1 MYVINSRGEQ
11 EQFSLQKV
19 ERSARRVG
27 ANFKLAR
34 EIAQQIERKI
44 YNGIPTFEIFK
55 EVKDLLNQ
63 AQPVFGL
70 KFSLKQAMRDLGP
83 DGFAFEKY
91 AGAIFRAAGYA
102 VKLNQ
107 FISGKCLSQYE
118 IDFIA
123 EKPAESPLGNQ
134 AGKAGILKIGECK
147 YHSQISDLSVDQE
160 IALANYGRFA
170 DILQGKFALTKIS
183 QGKKISSILIT
194 NTKFSTRAIQYSEC
208 SGVELWGW
216 KYPFSKGLE
225 VFIDQNKLYPITIL
239 PSFKKQWAD
248 IFNQR
253 NIILAGDI
261 LKLNFERISRESNIG
276 LAVFNKMAAEAKTL
290 LEG

>member
-1 MYVINSRGEQ
+1 MAMYVINSRGEQ
-11 EQFSLQKV
+11 EPFSLQKV

-27 ANFKLAR
+27 ANLKLAK

-55 EVKDLLNQ
+55 EVKDLLGQ

-70 KFSLKQAMRDLGP
+70 KFNLKQAMRDLGP

-91 AGAIFRAAGYA
+91 AGAIFREANYA

-107 FISGKCLSQYE
+107 FISGKCLRDYE
-118 IDFIA
+118 IDFTA
-123 EKPAESPLGNQ
+123 EKN
-134 AGKAGILKIGECK
+134 GILKIGECK
-147 YHSQISDLSVDQE
+147 YHSQRTDLAVDQE
-160 IALANYGRFA
+160 VALANYARFE
-170 DILQGKFALTKIS
+170 DISRGKFALAKIG

-216 KYPFSKGLE
+216 KYPVNKGLE

-253 NIILAGDI
+253 NIILAADV
-261 LKLNFERISRESNIG
+261 LRLNLERLSREASIG
-276 LAVFNKMAAEAKTL
+276 MGVLQKMAAEAKML
-290 LEG
+290 FEI

>member
-1 MYVINSRGEQ
+1 M
-11 EQFSLQKV
+11 QKV
-19 ERSARRVG
+19 EISARRVG
-27 ANFKLAR
+27 ADLRLAR
-34 EIAQQIERKI
+34 RIAQQIERKI
-44 YNGIPTFEIFK
+44 YNGISTFEIFK

-91 AGAIFRAAGYA
+91 AGAIFREAGYA

-118 IDFIA
+118 IDFTA
-123 EKPAESPLGNQ
+123 EKDN
-134 AGKAGILKIGECK
+134 ILKISECK

-194 NTKFSTRAIQYSEC
+194 NTKFSNRAIQYSEC

-216 KYPFSKGLE
+216 KYPFNKGLE

-253 NIILAGDI
+253 NIILAGDV
-261 LKLNFERISRESNIG
+261 LRLNLERISRESNIG

>member
-1 MYVINSRGEQ
+1 M
-11 EQFSLQKV
+11 QKV

-27 ANFKLAR
+27 ANLKLAQQ
-34 EIAQQIERKI
+34 IARQIERKI

-91 AGAIFRAAGYA
+91 AGAIFREAGYA

-118 IDFIA
+118 IDFTA
-123 EKPAESPLGNQ
+123 EKN
-134 AGKAGILKIGECK
+134 GILKIGECK
-147 YHSQISDLSVDQE
+147 YHSQRTDLSVDQE
-160 IALANYGRFA
+160 VALANYARFV
-170 DILQGKFALTKIS
+170 DILQGKLALAKIN

-208 SGVELWGW
+208 SGVELLGW
-216 KYPFSKGLE
+216 KYPVNKGLE

-248 IFNQR
+248 LFNQR

-261 LKLNFERISRESNIG
+261 LKLNLERISRESNISIT
-276 LAVFNKMAAEAKTL
+276 VFNKMAAEAKTL
-290 LEG
+290 LEV